1 MIKPH
6 LHRLMA
12 FATAL
17 PLALASLSALA
28 LPEDREQ
35 PIHIQSDSATHD
47 QRQGRTTYEGSV
59 ELTQGTLRILAD
71 RITIQ
76 TDGNNEVDWLEAEG
90 SPAHFEQQ
98 PNIDEELLTA
108 RAELV
113 RYSAGDRQVLLLRN
127 AWLEQDGATM
137 SGNRID
143 YDMELEIVKAQGE
156 TGGAQP
162 RIQMVIPPQNSNPNN
177 NPDNNASDNP
187 NDNPSPDY
195 NHSTDGN

>member
-1 MIKPH
+1 MIKR
-6 LHRLMA
+6 RLRRMA
-12 FATAL
+12 VFATAL
-17 PLALASLSALA
+17 PLALASLAALA

-47 QRQGRTTYEGSV
+47 QRQGRTIYEGSV
-59 ELTQGTLRILAD
+59 QLTQGTLRILAD

-76 TDGNNEVDWLEAEG
+76 TSDNNEVEWLEAEG

-108 RAELV
+108 RADFV

-137 SGNRID
+137 RGNRID

-156 TGGAQP
+156 TGSAQP
-162 RIQMVIPPQNSNPNN
+162 RIEMVIPPQNSSSSNNPNN
-177 NPDNNASDNP
+177 NP
-187 NDNPSPDY
+187 
-195 NHSTDGN
+195 STEGN